1 MFFLFPRVFILEPP
15 RPAAIPSCRKTTRSV
30 FTSCAL
36 PEGLE
41 TFLLQDL
48 PEAVH
53 HAVVGRLAGPRRH
66 LQAGLDD
73 VGGGHQRGRRDAFN
87 ERRAL
92 MSSMRTRE
100 LLALL

>member
-1 MFFLFPRVFILEPP
+1 M
-15 RPAAIPSCRKTTRSV
+15 AAIPGWRKTTRSV

-41 TFLLQDL
+41 TLLLQDL

-73 VGGGHQRGRRDAFN
+73 VGGGHQRGSRDAFN
-87 ERRAL
+87 ER
-92 MSSMRTRE
+92 SKE
-100 LLALL
+100 LL